1 MLPTYMHT
9 NAHTHMYAYTS
20 MAGMESVGKDM
31 LKHANF
37 QYADKTD
44 THTHTGTLAQCVCA
58 SEIAYA
64 TCMPAQEKCSTE
76 MHLG

>member
-1 MLPTYMHT
+1 
-9 NAHTHMYAYTS
+9 

-44 THTHTGTLAQCVCA
+44 THTDWHTLTHTRGQAHSHSVCVCA

>member
-1 MLPTYMHT
+1 
-9 NAHTHMYAYTS
+9 MYAYTS

-44 THTHTGTLAQCVCA
+44 THTRTHRQAHSHSVCA